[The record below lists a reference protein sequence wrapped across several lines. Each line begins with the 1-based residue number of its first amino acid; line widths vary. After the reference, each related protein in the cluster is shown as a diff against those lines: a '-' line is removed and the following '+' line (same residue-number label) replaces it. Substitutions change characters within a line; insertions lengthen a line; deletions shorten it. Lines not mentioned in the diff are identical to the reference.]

1 MEWLRFAGEAGS
13 VGGALVFVVRCCLKC
28 VWVKKAEGKEVIH
41 VTHKAESVMKK
52 KCVSINIGVCVCVWV

>member
-1 MEWLRFAGEAGS
+1 M
-13 VGGALVFVVRCCLKC
+13 GGALVFVVRCCLKC

-52 KCVSINIGVCVCVWV
+52 KCVSINIGGVCVCVWV